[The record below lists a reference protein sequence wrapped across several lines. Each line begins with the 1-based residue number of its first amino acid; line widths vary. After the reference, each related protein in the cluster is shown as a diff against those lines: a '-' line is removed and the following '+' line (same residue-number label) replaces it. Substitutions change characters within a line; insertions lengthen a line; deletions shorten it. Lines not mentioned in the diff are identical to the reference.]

1 MKHNYEKKNSILIL
15 TIILV
20 VIELIS
26 FIYINEKKVFC
37 YEKITGLIVD
47 KNQVLITP
55 NKSSR
60 KLIYQNNKV
69 YIKDNA
75 ISYEIIED
83 KGLISEKYYQILLKM
98 KTPSTKEQIVELS
111 VKEKKQNILSTFKS
125 LWKEEIN

>member
-15 TIILV
+15 TVILV

-55 NKSSR
+55 NKNSR

-83 KGLISEKYYQILLKM
+83 KGLISEKYYQILLKIYNCLQ
-98 KTPSTKEQIVELS
+98 KFSY
-111 VKEKKQNILSTFKS
+111 F
-125 LWKEEIN
+125 

>member
-55 NKSSR
+55 NKNSR

-98 KTPSTKEQIVELS
+98 KRYSHIYMDRYC
-111 VKEKKQNILSTFKS
+111 NCCNCGIYC
-125 LWKEEIN
+125 WCYRRHY